1 MKHRFP
7 PNLSF
12 FISLFVVI
20 IAFFYN
26 FAEK

>member
-7 PNLSF
+7 LNLSF

>member
-7 PNLSF
+7 LILIF